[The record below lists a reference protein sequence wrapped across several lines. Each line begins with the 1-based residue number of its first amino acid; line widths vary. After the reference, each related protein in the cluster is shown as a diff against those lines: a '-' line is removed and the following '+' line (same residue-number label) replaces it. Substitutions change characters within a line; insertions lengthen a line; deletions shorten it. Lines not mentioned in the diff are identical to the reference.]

1 MGSTCEKL
9 RAGRRR
15 PWQMGLVLVRPGL
28 IISSSTFDMSDNVPP
43 PKRRTWLIPT
53 YIAGGLLI
61 ADFFV
66 EGMGKGS
73 VYEGVR
79 PFLLGAGIVALVVAG
94 IMSRRK
100 S

>member
-1 MGSTCEKL
+1 
-9 RAGRRR
+9 
-15 PWQMGLVLVRPGL
+15 
-28 IISSSTFDMSDNVPP
+28 MSDNVPP

-53 YIAGGLLI
+53 YVAGGLLI

-66 EGMGKGS
+66 DAMGKGS
-73 VYEGVR
+73 AYEGLR